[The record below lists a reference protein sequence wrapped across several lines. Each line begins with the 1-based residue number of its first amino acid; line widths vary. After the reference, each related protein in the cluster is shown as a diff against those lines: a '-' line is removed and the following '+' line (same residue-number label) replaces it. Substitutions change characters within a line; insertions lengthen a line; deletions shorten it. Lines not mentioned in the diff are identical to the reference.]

1 MIWQVSSIAYDY
13 LPKNG
18 VLSRLYKNGVFVEFL
33 RDVLE
38 QPVLYCIED
47 PFGAC
52 ATNVSKPGLI
62 LSYFLMIFM

>member
-18 VLSRLYKNGVFVEFL
+18 VLSRLYNNNVFVEFL

-38 QPVLYCIED
+38 QPELYRIED

-62 LSYFLMIFM
+62 LSYVLMIFM